1 MKIKL
6 KSLTLENYKKFIDP
20 ITFDFY
26 DRTKISGKNQEGK
39 STLENAYMEILTG
52 KEVDGT
58 QPDGIRPHNTNGED
72 RNRADVIREVVLDI
86 DGKET
91 NIRKITKQK
100 WRKPH
105 GQTEEVLDGNAV
117 SYEIDGFP
125 YAPKKFEEYIKGLVD
140 PEILL
145 MCSNPNHFLSILK
158 KSTADARKV
167 LEKLSGFSLEDF
179 IASNSQYEAVQNL
192 TKGHSVEDTMKKLRK
207 QFNEQKKKLTQKDT
221 ELKYEQTR
229 DSGVQIEI
237 ADLELA
243 KGEWREKISYID
255 RQEQALDEAVNAYDA
270 ANSEILSMKS
280 KLNEIANSAGAGLR
294 EQRTNLDQKQ
304 EQALDEAVNAYDAA
318 NSEILSMKSKLN
330 EIANSAGAGLREQR
344 TNLDQKISELN
355 IQNKGYANDMKL
367 AEIDLQ
373 HAHMGIERHKKEL
386 EKARTDY
393 SAASQKTFD
402 ETKLHE
408 IEAEQFD
415 EDSLICPGCGQV
427 RPEAQ
432 RANLRETFE
441 QSKARRIAEQKKA
454 KEVFNAE
461 LSKMLDGI
469 IEIGNKAADDLKVA
483 QEAKKE
489 AEKKIAEV
497 RKQILETSAEI
508 EKLCGELEKIPK
520 EVDLSGN
527 AKYQELSEQIKKKEF
542 ALSAMNNG
550 SMKRMELRQQ
560 RNQYMD
566 EISKLDA
573 QIQKS
578 NADAEQKERKLT
590 ELKEEFDKQK
600 QAVADI
606 ERQIDVISQFS
617 IEKNAA
623 LADKINPFMNG
634 FKFNFLTYTLEN
646 NPVEC
651 CQIIRNGTEY
661 SNLNYSDRLLV
672 ETAMIRGFQKMNNLD
687 LLIWIDNSESINDER
702 LPELDTQ
709 MIVLKVT
716 DNELKVEEMK

>member
-1 MKIKL
+1 MKIRL
-6 KSLTLENYKKFIDP
+6 ESLTLENYKKFGTPVAFQFHDQ
-20 ITFDFY
+20 
-26 DRTKISGKNQEGK
+26 TKISGKNKEGK

-58 QPDGIRPHNTNGED
+58 QPDGIRPHDENGENL
-72 RNRADVIREVVLDI
+72 NRADVIREVVLDI

-91 NIRKITKQK
+91 TIRKITKQK

-105 GQTEEVLDGNAV
+105 GQTEEVLDGNTV

-125 YAPKKFEEYIKGLVD
+125 YAPKKFEEYMKELAD

-145 MCSNPNHFLSILK
+145 MCSNPNPFLFILK

-167 LEKLSGFSLEDF
+167 LEKLSGFRLEEF
-179 IASNSQYEAVQNL
+179 LVKNPQYEEVSDL

-207 QFNEQKKKLTQKDT
+207 QLTDQKKKLTQKDT

-229 DSGVQIEI
+229 DSGGQIETS
-237 ADLELA
+237 DLELA
-243 KGEWREKISYID
+243 KGEWRDKIAEVD
-255 RQEQALDEAVNAYDA
+255 RQEQELDEAVKAYDS
-270 ANSEILSMKS
+270 ANAEILSLKS
-280 KLNEIANSAGAGLR
+280 RLNEISNNAGLGLR
-294 EQRTNLDQKQ
+294 EQR
-304 EQALDEAVNAYDAA
+304 
-318 NSEILSMKSKLN
+318 SEI
-330 EIANSAGAGLREQR
+330 
-344 TNLDQKISELN
+344 DQKISELN
-355 IQNKGYANDMKL
+355 IQNKGYASDMKL

-415 EDSLICPGCGQV
+415 EDSLICPDCGQV

-432 RANLRETFE
+432 RINLRETFE
-441 QSKARRIAEQKKA
+441 QSKARRISEQEKA
-454 KEVFNAE
+454 REVFNSE
-461 LSKMLDGI
+461 ISKMLDSI
-469 IEIGNKAADDLKVA
+469 TEIGNKAVDDLKVA

-489 AEKKIAEV
+489 AEQKISEV
-497 RKQILETSAEI
+497 RKQIIETSSEI
-508 EKLCGELEKIPK
+508 EKLCEELDKLPK

-527 AKYQELSEQIKKKEF
+527 VEYQELFEQIKKKES
-542 ALSAMNNG
+542 ALSAMDNG
-550 SMKRMELRQQ
+550 SVKRMELRQQ

-573 QIQKS
+573 LIQKA
-578 NADAEQKERKLT
+578 NADEEQKERKLA
-590 ELKEEFDKQK
+590 ELKAEFDKQK
-600 QAVADI
+600 QVVADI

-623 LADKINPFMNG
+623 LAEKINPY
-634 FKFNFLTYTLEN
+634 FKHFQFSFLDFTIEG
-646 NPVEC
+646 NPVETC
-651 CQIIRNGTEY
+651 KMVCGGTDY
-661 SNLNYSDRLLV
+661 NNLNGGDRKLCEVDLC
-672 ETAMIRGFQKMNNLD
+672 RGLQEMNGLNLP
-687 LLIWIDNSESINDER
+687 IWIDEANTIDPWRIPQDMEQQLILISRTDDKLS
-702 LPELDTQ
+702 
-709 MIVLKVT
+709 VT
-716 DNELKVEEMK
+716 EM

>member
-1 MKIKL
+1 MNIKL
-6 KSLTLENYKKFIDP
+6 KSLTLENYKKFIGQE
-20 ITFDFY
+20 TFRFY
-26 DRTKISGKNQEGK
+26 DRTMISGKNKEGK

-58 QPDGIRPHNTNGED
+58 HPDGIRPHGED
-72 RNRADVIREVVLDI
+72 GKDLNRADVIREVVLDI

-91 NIRKITKQK
+91 TIRKITKQK

-105 GQTEEVLDGNAV
+105 GQTEEVLDGNTV

-125 YAPKKFEEYIKGLVD
+125 YAPKKFEEYMKELAD

-145 MCSNPNHFLSILK
+145 MCSNPNPFLSTLK

-167 LEKLSGFSLEDF
+167 LEKLSGFSLEEF
-179 IASNSQYEAVQNL
+179 LAKNPQYAEVQDL

-207 QFNEQKKKLTQKDT
+207 QLTDQKKKLDQKST

-229 DSGVQIEI
+229 DSGDQIET

-243 KGEWREKISYID
+243 KGEWQEKIAEVD
-255 RQEQALDEAVNAYDA
+255 RKEQALDEAVKAYDS
-270 ANSEILSMKS
+270 ANSEILSLKS
-280 KLNEIANSAGAGLR
+280 KLNEIANNAGAGLR
-294 EQRTNLDQKQ
+294 EQR
-304 EQALDEAVNAYDAA
+304 A
-318 NSEILSMKSKLN
+318 
-330 EIANSAGAGLREQR
+330 
-344 TNLDQKISELN
+344 NLDQKIYDLN
-355 IQNKGYANDMKL
+355 IQNRGYANNMKL
-367 AEIDLQ
+367 AELDLQ
-373 HAHMGIERHKKEL
+373 HSHMGIERHKAEL
-386 EKARTDY
+386 KKARKDY

-402 ETKLHE
+402 ETKLRE
-408 IEAEQFD
+408 IKAEQFN
-415 EDSLICPGCGQV
+415 EDSLICPECGQI
-427 RPEAQ
+427 RPEMQ
-432 RANLRETFE
+432 RINLRETFE
-441 QSKARRIAEQKKA
+441 QSKARRIAEQEKA
-454 KEVFNAE
+454 REVFNAE
-461 LSKMLDGI
+461 LSKMLDSI
-469 IEIGNKAADDLKVA
+469 TEIGNKAADDLKVA

-527 AKYQELSEQIKKKEF
+527 VEYQELSEQIKKKEF
-542 ALSAMNNG
+542 ALPAMDNG

-578 NADAEQKERKLT
+578 NADAEQKERKLA
-590 ELKEEFDKQK
+590 ELKEEFNKQK
-600 QAVADI
+600 QTVADI
-606 ERQIDVISQFS
+606 ERQMDVISQFS

-623 LADKINPFMNG
+623 LAEKINPFMDG
-634 FKFNFLTYTLEN
+634 FQFNFLTYTLEK

-651 CQIIRNGTEY
+651 CRIVKNGTEY
-661 SNLNYSDRLLV
+661 GDLNYSDKLLV
-672 ETAMIRGFQKMNNLD
+672 ETSMIRGFQKMNNLD
-687 LLIWIDNSESINDER
+687 LPIWIDNSESINDER
-702 LPELDTQ
+702 IPELDTQ

-716 DNELKVEEMK
+716 DGKLQVEEMK

>member
-6 KSLTLENYKKFIDP
+6 KSLTLENYKKFIEP
-20 ITFDFY
+20 VTFDFY

-58 QPDGIRPHNTNGED
+58 HPDGIRPHGED
-72 RNRADVIREVVLDI
+72 GKDLNRADVIREVVLDI

-91 NIRKITKQK
+91 TIRKITKQK

-105 GQTEEVLDGNAV
+105 GQTEEVLDGNTV

-125 YAPKKFEEYIKGLVD
+125 YAPKKFEEYMKELAD

-145 MCSNPNHFLSILK
+145 MCSNPNPFLSTLK

-167 LEKLSGFSLEDF
+167 LEKLSGFSLEEF
-179 IASNSQYEAVQNL
+179 LAKNPQYAEVQDL

-207 QFNEQKKKLTQKDT
+207 QLTDQKKKLDQKST

-229 DSGVQIEI
+229 DSGDQIET

-243 KGEWREKISYID
+243 KGEWQEKIAEVD
-255 RQEQALDEAVNAYDA
+255 RKEQALDEAVKAYDS
-270 ANSEILSMKS
+270 ANSEILSLKS
-280 KLNEIANSAGAGLR
+280 KLNEIANNAGAGLR
-294 EQRTNLDQKQ
+294 EQR
-304 EQALDEAVNAYDAA
+304 A
-318 NSEILSMKSKLN
+318 
-330 EIANSAGAGLREQR
+330 
-344 TNLDQKISELN
+344 NLDQKISDLN
-355 IQNKGYANDMKL
+355 IQNRGYANNMKL
-367 AEIDLQ
+367 AELDLQ
-373 HAHMGIERHKKEL
+373 HSHMGIERHKAEL
-386 EKARTDY
+386 KKARKDY

-402 ETKLHE
+402 ETKLRE
-408 IEAEQFD
+408 IKAEQFN
-415 EDSLICPGCGQV
+415 EDSLICPECGQI
-427 RPEAQ
+427 RPEMQ
-432 RANLRETFE
+432 RINLRETFE
-441 QSKARRIAEQKKA
+441 QSKARRIAEQEKA
-454 KEVFNAE
+454 REVFNAE
-461 LSKMLDGI
+461 LSKMLDSI
-469 IEIGNKAADDLKVA
+469 TEIGNKAADDLKVA

-527 AKYQELSEQIKKKEF
+527 VEYQELSEQIKKKEF
-542 ALSAMNNG
+542 ALPAMDNG

-578 NADAEQKERKLT
+578 NADAEQKERKLA
-590 ELKEEFDKQK
+590 ELKEEFNKQK
-600 QAVADI
+600 QTVADI
-606 ERQIDVISQFS
+606 ERQMDVISQFS

-623 LADKINPFMNG
+623 LAEKINPFMDG
-634 FKFNFLTYTLEN
+634 FQFNFLTYTLEK

-651 CQIIRNGTEY
+651 CRIVKNGTEY
-661 SNLNYSDRLLV
+661 GDLNYSDKLLV
-672 ETAMIRGFQKMNNLD
+672 ETSMIRGFQKMNNLD
-687 LLIWIDNSESINDER
+687 LPIWIDNSESINDER
-702 LPELDTQ
+702 IPELDTQ

-716 DNELKVEEMK
+716 DGKLQVEEMK

>member
-1 MKIKL
+1 MNIKL
-6 KSLTLENYKKFIDP
+6 ESLTLENYKKFTDP
-20 ITFDFY
+20 VTFNFY
-26 DRTKISGKNQEGK
+26 DRTKISGRNKEGK

-58 QPDGIRPHNTNGED
+58 QPDGIRPHGSDGED
-72 RNRADVIREVVLDI
+72 LNRADIIREVVLDI

-91 NIRKITKQK
+91 TIQKITKQK

-105 GQTEEVLDGNAV
+105 GKTEEVLDGNTV

-125 YAPKKFEEYIKGLVD
+125 YAPKKFEEYMKELVD

-145 MCSNPNHFLSILK
+145 MCSNPNSFITILK
-158 KSTADARKV
+158 KSTADARKI
-167 LEKLSGFSLEDF
+167 LEKLSGFSLEEF
-179 IASNSQYEAVQNL
+179 LSSNPQYAEVQNL
-192 TKGHSVEDTMKKLRK
+192 TKGHSAEDTMKKLRK
-207 QFNEQKKKLTQKDT
+207 QLTDQKKKLAQKDT
-221 ELKYEQTR
+221 ELKYEQSR
-229 DSGVQIEI
+229 DSGVQIET

-255 RQEQALDEAVNAYDA
+255 Q
-270 ANSEILSMKS
+270 
-280 KLNEIANSAGAGLR
+280 
-294 EQRTNLDQKQ
+294 Q

-344 TNLDQKISELN
+344 TNLDQKILELN

-393 SAASQKTFD
+393 SAVSQKTFD

-408 IEAEQFD
+408 IETEQFD
-415 EDSLICPGCGQV
+415 EDSLICPDCGQV

-432 RANLRETFE
+432 RSNLRETFK
-441 QSKARRIAEQKKA
+441 QSKEKRIAEQEKA
-454 KEVFNAE
+454 RKLFEIE
-461 LSKMLDGI
+461 ISKMLDSI
-469 IEIGNKAADDLKVA
+469 TEIGNKAASELKTA
-483 QEAKKE
+483 QEAEKE
-489 AEKKIAEV
+489 AEQKIKEIHE
-497 RKQILETSAEI
+497 QTLSTSYEI
-508 EKLCGELEKIPK
+508 KMMCSELDKLPK

-527 AKYQELSEQIKKKEF
+527 TEYREILEQIKKKEF
-542 ALSAMNNG
+542 DLSAMDNG
-550 SMKRMELRQQ
+550 AVKRMELRQQ
-560 RNQYMD
+560 RYQYMN
-566 EISKLDA
+566 EIAKLDA

-578 NADAEQKERKLT
+578 NSDTEQKERKLA
-590 ELKEEFDKQK
+590 ELKAEFDKQK
-600 QAVADI
+600 QTVADI
-606 ERQIDVISQFS
+606 ERQIDVISQLS

-623 LADKINPFMNG
+623 LADKINPFMDG
-634 FKFNFLTYTLEN
+634 FQFNFLTYTLEK

-651 CQIIRNGTEY
+651 CRIVKNGTEY
-661 SNLNYSDRLLV
+661 GDLNYSDKLLV
-672 ETAMIRGFQKMNNLD
+672 ETSMIRGFQKMNNLD
-687 LLIWIDNSESINDER
+687 LPIWIDNSESINDDR

-716 DNELKVEEMK
+716 DGKLKVEEIK

>member
-1 MKIKL
+1 MNIKL
-6 KSLTLENYKKFIDP
+6 KSLTLENYKKFIGQE
-20 ITFDFY
+20 TFRFY
-26 DRTKISGKNQEGK
+26 DRTMISGKNKEGK

-58 QPDGIRPHNTNGED
+58 HPDGIRPHGED
-72 RNRADVIREVVLDI
+72 GKDLNRADVIREVVLDI

-91 NIRKITKQK
+91 TIRKITKQK

-105 GQTEEVLDGNAV
+105 GQTEEVLDGNTV

-125 YAPKKFEEYIKGLVD
+125 YAPKKFEEYMKELAD

-145 MCSNPNHFLSILK
+145 MCSNPNPFLSTLK

-167 LEKLSGFSLEDF
+167 LEKLSGFSLEEF
-179 IASNSQYEAVQNL
+179 LAKNPQYAEVQDL

-207 QFNEQKKKLTQKDT
+207 QLTDQKKKLDQKST

-229 DSGVQIEI
+229 DSGDQIET

-243 KGEWREKISYID
+243 KGEWQEKIAEVD
-255 RQEQALDEAVNAYDA
+255 RKEQALDEAVKAYDS
-270 ANSEILSMKS
+270 ANSEILSLKS
-280 KLNEIANSAGAGLR
+280 KLNEIANNAGAGLR
-294 EQRTNLDQKQ
+294 EQR
-304 EQALDEAVNAYDAA
+304 A
-318 NSEILSMKSKLN
+318 
-330 EIANSAGAGLREQR
+330 
-344 TNLDQKISELN
+344 NLDQKISDLN
-355 IQNKGYANDMKL
+355 IQNRGYANNMKL
-367 AEIDLQ
+367 AELDLQ
-373 HAHMGIERHKKEL
+373 HSHMGIKRHKAEL
-386 EKARTDY
+386 KKARKDY

-402 ETKLHE
+402 ETKLRE
-408 IEAEQFD
+408 IKSEQFN
-415 EDSLICPGCGQV
+415 EDSLICPECGQI
-427 RPEAQ
+427 RPEMQ
-432 RANLRETFE
+432 RINLRETFE
-441 QSKARRIAEQKKA
+441 QSKARRIAEQEKA
-454 KEVFNAE
+454 REVFNAE
-461 LSKMLDGI
+461 LSKMLDSI
-469 IEIGNKAADDLKVA
+469 TEIGNKAADDLKVA

-527 AKYQELSEQIKKKEF
+527 VEYQELSEQIKKKEF
-542 ALSAMNNG
+542 ALSAMDNG

-578 NADAEQKERKLT
+578 NADAEQKERKLA
-590 ELKEEFDKQK
+590 ELKEEFNKQK
-600 QAVADI
+600 QTVADI
-606 ERQIDVISQFS
+606 ERQMDVISQFS

-623 LADKINPFMNG
+623 LAEKINPFMDG
-634 FKFNFLTYTLEN
+634 FQFNFLTYTLEK

-651 CQIIRNGTEY
+651 CRIVKNGTEY
-661 SNLNYSDRLLV
+661 GDLNYSDKLLV
-672 ETAMIRGFQKMNNLD
+672 ETSMIRGFQKMNNLD
-687 LLIWIDNSESINDER
+687 LPIWIDNSESINDER
-702 LPELDTQ
+702 IPELDTQ

-716 DNELKVEEMK
+716 DGKLQVEEMK